1 MAIAVLCLLLSSL
14 FKLAIAGSAFLAV
27 RALYRLTLHPLARF
41 PGPKLAALT
50 NLYGVVLDL
59 IKGGDS
65 SYVKKLPSLHDRY
78 GTLCLSP
85 FARSFY

>member
-14 FKLAIAGSAFLAV
+14 LKLAIAGSTFLAV

-50 NLYGVVLDL
+50 NLYGAFLDL

-65 SYVKKLPSLHDRY
+65 SYVKKLPSLHDQY
-78 GTLCLSP
+78 GTLCRFPPVRP
-85 FARSFY
+85 FC